1 MQKDCPL
8 QAICLQE
15 TWFSSETDLSLY
27 SIPGYHMISTG
38 NYASNHGGLVI
49 YLNKKWEYKL
59 IADVTESKLWEKQI
73 IEIFDPNK
81 NQRQKIV
88 IGNIYRPPYNLRDS
102 LNTFMMEFN
111 STLLEHH
118 TNSKKIYM
126 CGDYNVDLL
135 KLNSIPFNE
144 IYFDNILS
152 AGYIP
157 KITLP
162 TRLSENSTLI
172 DNIFTTNLSSDL
184 SAYILDMHISDH
196 QPIILYTNDDLPPAR
211 NKFIT
216 SRTNTD
222 DQKDHFKQRFHN
234 KHIFDHLDTNI
245 HVNDPNHNY
254 EILEHALKETHSE
267 CFPERRVKFNDKK
280 HKKTP
285 WITNGILRSI
295 NSRNKL
301 YKKLKKTKIDSLSY
315 ITKKTN
321 FNRYRNTLNKTITNA
336 KRVYYKAIFNLYKH
350 DMKKT

>member
-1 MQKDCPL
+1 
-8 QAICLQE
+8 
-15 TWFSSETDLSLY
+15 
-27 SIPGYHMISTG
+27 
-38 NYASNHGGLVI
+38 
-49 YLNKKWEYKL
+49 
-59 IADVTESKLWEKQI
+59 
-73 IEIFDPNK
+73 
-81 NQRQKIV
+81 
-88 IGNIYRPPYNLRDS
+88 
-102 LNTFMMEFN
+102 MMEFN

-118 TNSKKIYM
+118 TNSQKIYM

-144 IYFDNILS
+144 IYFDNTLS

-162 TRLSENSTLI
+162 TRLSENSTLN

-184 SAYILDMHISDH
+184 SAYMYILDMYISDH

-216 SRTNTD
+216 IRTNTD

-234 KHIFDHLDTNI
+234 KHIFDQLDTNI
-245 HVNDPNHNY
+245 HVNDLNHNY

-280 HKKTP
+280 RKKTL

-295 NSRNKL
+295 NSRNKFC
-301 YKKLKKTKIDSLSY
+301 TK
-315 ITKKTN
+315 N
-321 FNRYRNTLNKTITNA
+321 
-336 KRVYYKAIFNLYKH
+336 
-350 DMKKT
+350 

>member
-1 MQKDCPL
+1 M
-8 QAICLQE
+8 
-15 TWFSSETDLSLY
+15 
-27 SIPGYHMISTG
+27 
-38 NYASNHGGLVI
+38 
-49 YLNKKWEYKL
+49 
-59 IADVTESKLWEKQI
+59 
-73 IEIFDPNK
+73 
-81 NQRQKIV
+81 
-88 IGNIYRPPYNLRDS
+88 
-102 LNTFMMEFN
+102 
-111 STLLEHH
+111 
-118 TNSKKIYM
+118 
-126 CGDYNVDLL
+126 
-135 KLNSIPFNE
+135 
-144 IYFDNILS
+144 
-152 AGYIP
+152 
-157 KITLP
+157 
-162 TRLSENSTLI
+162 I

-216 SRTNTD
+216 IRTNTD

-350 DMKKT
+350 DM